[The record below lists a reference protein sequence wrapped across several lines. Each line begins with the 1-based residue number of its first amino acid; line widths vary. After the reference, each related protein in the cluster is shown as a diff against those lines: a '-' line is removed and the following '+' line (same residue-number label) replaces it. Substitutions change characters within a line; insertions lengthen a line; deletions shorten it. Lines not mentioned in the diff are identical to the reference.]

1 MTRVPTMALLTVRLD
16 GWYQNQAWH
25 GAAMA
30 ARLLGVRLVALVG
43 CAYGDPEERGG
54 TAEIYR
60 LANSGR
66 IDAYLPLVGAL
77 GNFQGNAPVEE
88 LLRLLPPRPTVCIGV
103 SLPGHAAV
111 VPEGDGMGEL
121 VRHLVL
127 VHGLTRIAYIGGP
140 QRNLDAIVRRQ
151 AFLAALEECGAL
163 PQWTRMTEADF
174 TPGSAREAMARI
186 LDAGPPPQAV
196 VCANDAMAIG
206 ARSEILHRGLRIPD
220 DIVLTGYDD
229 IEEARTMVPSLTS
242 VNASVYHQAFR
253 AVESALELLEGA
265 PPLVESIPTKLVL
278 RRSCGC
284 RAGSSNFVLPR
295 LMVEATNAPQPG
307 HLREILSDPTG
318 SEAFLAGL
326 EATFD
331 QAEHAEIDH
340 WEQVL
345 LAAAHPPPS
354 AEVSQVIMEAHSVIS
369 QARHGLDL
377 RRRQSLQHLMRDEYL
392 AMQMLLADLSLDT
405 LPFRLLETLS
415 RFSEARLRILLFH
428 KTLAPLQSP
437 DYASHPFELEIDT
450 WSRRV
455 GEPDPDSLLPLED
468 DEPGRWVTLSISMSG
483 EHYGIIQFRE
493 WISNELIL
501 ESFRLSLWM
510 IFSSAQ
516 KDHREKLAMAEL
528 RRLSSRDEL
537 TGLLNRRGILEQ
549 GEVLVQS
556 ARRSASRIGVV
567 LCDLDGLKAINDAH
581 GHSEGDLAIRCLARA
596 LEDGFRQSDV
606 VGRLGGDEFVVV
618 TVLGPEGGLEGAIDR
633 VRAALAQRSSETGR
647 SWRARTSAGW
657 MAWDPSDGSTL
668 EQAMKRADDFLYHD
682 KRDRKSRAD
691 ETSTSLEIWKSP
703 SDANEDSA
711 PPPEP
716 RA

>member
-30 ARLLGVRLVALVG
+30 ARLLGVRLLALVG

-60 LANSGR
+60 LANSGGV
-66 IDAYLPLVGAL
+66 DVYLPLVGAL
-77 GNFQGNAPVEE
+77 GNFQGNAPVDQ
-88 LLRLLPPRPTVCIGV
+88 LLANLPPRPTVCIGV
-103 SLPGHAAV
+103 ALAGHAAV
-111 VPEGDGMGEL
+111 VPEGDGMGDL
-121 VRHLVL
+121 VRHLVQ

-140 QRNLDAIVRRQ
+140 RQNLDAIVRRS
-151 AFLAALEECGAL
+151 AFLSALQECGAL
-163 PQWTRMTEADF
+163 PHWSLMADADF
-174 TPGSAREAMARI
+174 TPSSAREAMSRI
-186 LDAGPPPQAV
+186 LESGPPPQAV

-206 ARSEILHRGLRIPD
+206 ARLEILHRGLRIPD

-253 AVESALELLEGA
+253 AVELAVELLDGA
-265 PPLVESIPTKLVL
+265 APVVERIPTKLVL

-295 LMVEATNAPQPG
+295 LMVEATNAPQPQ
-307 HLREILSDPTG
+307 HLREILSDPVG
-318 SEAFLAGL
+318 SEAFIAGL

-345 LAAAHPPPS
+345 LAAAVPPPT

-392 AMQMLLADLSLDT
+392 AMQMLLADLSLET
-405 LPFRLLETLS
+405 LPHRLLETLS
-415 RFSEARLRILLFH
+415 RFSDARLRILLFH
-428 KTLAPLQSP
+428 RTLAPLQSP

-455 GEPDPDSLLPLED
+455 GTPDPDSLLPLED
-468 DEPGRWVTLSISMSG
+468 HEPGRWVTLSISMSG

-556 ARRSASRIGVV
+556 ARRAHSRIGVM
-567 LCDLDGLKAINDAH
+567 LCDLVCLKAINDTY
-581 GHSEGDLAIRCLARA
+581 GHADGDLAIRCLARA

-606 VGRLGGDEFVVV
+606 VGRLGGDEFVVI
-618 TVLGPEGGLEGAIDR
+618 TVLGSEGGLEGAIDR
-633 VRAALAQRSSETGR
+633 VREALARRSGETGKL
-647 SWRARTSAGW
+647 WRARTSAGW
-657 MAWDPSDGSTL
+657 MAWEPSDGSTL
-668 EQAMKRADDFLYHD
+668 EEAMKRADDFLYRD
-682 KRDRKSRAD
+682 KRERKLRGD
-691 ETSTSLEIWKSP
+691 ESSGFSEAS
-703 SDANEDSA
+703 S
-711 PPPEP
+711 PPPAA
-716 RA
+716 RD